1 MDSSF
6 YNDGNKFNV
15 LKSSNIPKLTTTPVR
30 SRGSYYSSPE
40 NLIKYLRSNSVS
52 SSGGNSGSSGKSC
65 FRSSVSPQSEK
76 TPLKVVDE
84 DVFVMD
90 GVLVASDTN
99 IIGSGSSSS
108 GSIGFYKSEICRA
121 WEEFGHCRYGSKCQ
135 FAHGKEDVRP
145 TCFPFRTKSEVYKS
159 YASTVPNAFG
169 SKPRLLHPLTETT
182 AIITQKDSPTRPEET
197 IFNFLSTVQ
206 PETTRPN
213 TNFTM
218 KPKTNKISPTST
230 IRANWS
236 PQDDGIDVT
245 LLASFPAKPHQRRTS
260 MHTSTVFST
269 VVLLQRRGCRCF
281 LPFVRSNDSHFG
293 SSAMDQRY
301 NQYFLPVCT
310 KLLKRFCSSVLH

>member
-6 YNDGNKFNV
+6 YNESNKLNV

-30 SRGSYYSSPE
+30 SRGNYYSSPE

-99 IIGSGSSSS
+99 IIGSGSSS
-108 GSIGFYKSEICRA
+108 GSFGFYKSEICRA
-121 WEEFGHCRYGSKCQ
+121 WDEFGHCRYGSKCQ

-145 TCFPFRTKSEVYKS
+145 TCFPFRTKSEAQVYKS
-159 YASTVPNAFG
+159 CASAMPNTF
-169 SKPRLLHPLTETT
+169 SLKPRLLHPLTETT
-182 AIITQKDSPTRPEET
+182 AIITQKDSSTRPEET
-197 IFNFLSTVQ
+197 K
-206 PETTRPN
+206 PEANRSN
-213 TNFTM
+213 TNATM
-218 KPKTNKISPTST
+218 KHKTNNISPTST
-230 IRANWS
+230 IGPDTIITTTFTIGANWS

-245 LLASFPAKPHQRRTS
+245 LFPGKTPSRENIDAYIDGVLYGGPTTKKRLP
-260 MHTSTVFST
+260 VFSAI
-269 VVLLQRRGCRCF
+269 C
-281 LPFVRSNDSHFG
+281 PE
-293 SSAMDQRY
+293 
-301 NQYFLPVCT
+301 
-310 KLLKRFCSSVLH
+310 

>member
-6 YNDGNKFNV
+6 YNESNKLNV
-15 LKSSNIPKLTTTPVR
+15 LKSSNIPKQTTTPVR

-99 IIGSGSSSS
+99 IIGSSSSS
-108 GSIGFYKSEICRA
+108 SASIGFYKSEICRA

-145 TCFPFRTKSEVYKS
+145 SCFPFRTKSEAQVYKS
-159 YASTVPNAFG
+159 YASTVPNTFA
-169 SKPRLLHPLTETT
+169 SKPRLVHPLIEPTP
-182 AIITQKDSPTRPEET
+182 IITQKDSSTRPEET
-197 IFNFLSTVQ
+197 IINSLSTLQ
-206 PETTRPN
+206 PETTRPD
-213 TNFTM
+213 TNITM
-218 KPKTNKISPTST
+218 KPKTNKISPTYT
-230 IRANWS
+230 IGPNWS

-245 LLASFPAKPHQRRTS
+245 LPTLFPAKTPSRENIDAYIDRVLYGGCPTKKRLP
-260 MHTSTVFST
+260 VFS
-269 VVLLQRRGCRCF
+269 
-281 LPFVRSNDSHFG
+281 
-293 SSAMDQRY
+293 A
-301 NQYFLPVCT
+301 
-310 KLLKRFCSSVLH
+310 FCPE